1 MSILFKRNS
10 FASLAV
16 IALLTTTS
24 AGHAMDDQGTMM
36 MNDAPTQQAQTQVT
50 TAPEVTSNVTT
61 DPQSRVTTSKVSVA
75 SGNVIRDNYVISSE
89 LRPSA
94 GDPQNYAQLDTILPN
109 QNQVAISSN
118 PVQVQQTTTITA
130 TTQTF
135 DPSMIE
141 PAAGNETMSPVQ
153 GQSFGQTM
161 TQGQAELAAD
171 GQIIPSVR
179 QGEISQ
185 EIRNY

>member
-1 MSILFKRNS
+1 MSKLLNITS
-10 FASLAV
+10 FASLAA
-16 IALLTTTS
+16 IALLATTS
-24 AGHAMDDQGTMM
+24 AGHAMDNESTMM
-36 MNDAPTQQAQTQVT
+36 TNDT
-50 TAPEVTSNVTT
+50 TAQQVQMKTMNAPAVTSDVTT

-94 GDPQNYAQLDTILPN
+94 GDPQGYAQLDKILPG
-109 QNQVAISSN
+109 QNQAAISSN
-118 PVQVQQTTTITA
+118 PVQVQQTTTTTA
-130 TTQTF
+130 TTKTF
-135 DPSMIE
+135 DPAMIE
-141 PAAGNETMSPVQ
+141 PAAGNEMMAPVQ

-161 TQGQAELAAD
+161 TQEQAELAAD

-179 QGEISQ
+179 QGEISP